1 MARKLTLGTRG
12 SPLAMAQA
20 RAVAAALE
28 AAHDWADGT
37 ITLKPITTTGDVI
50 KDRPLSEVGGKLLW
64 TKELDH
70 QLAAGET
77 DLSVHSMKDVESDRP
92 GAFVIAAM
100 LERADP
106 RDRLIGA
113 QSLAD
118 LPEGARVGTSSP
130 RRAAQLLSIRPD
142 AEIVTLRGNV
152 QTRLAKIESG
162 EADAT
167 FLAAAG
173 LERLGIATG
182 AAIPVETMLP
192 APGQAAIGIEC
203 RGDDDEL
210 VELLSAIDH
219 VATHRAVAMERAFT
233 RRLGGTCHSPVG
245 AHGVVEDKGVRLIVQ
260 LLSDDGSETISDDRL
275 IEDEAQAIALADAML
290 EKAPDS
296 IRRLFEGT

>member
-1 MARKLTLGTRG
+1 
-12 SPLAMAQA
+12 MAQA

-28 AAHDWADGT
+28 AAHGWDEGDVV
-37 ITLKPITTTGDVI
+37 IKPITTTGDVI
-50 KDRPLSEVGGKLLW
+50 KDRPLADLGGKLLW

-70 QLAAGET
+70 ALAAGET

-92 GAFVIAAM
+92 GAFVIAAT

-106 RDRLIGA
+106 RDRIIGA
-113 QSLAD
+113 PSLVD

-142 AEIVTLRGNV
+142 VEIVTLRGNV
-152 QTRLAKIESG
+152 QTRLAKIEAG

-173 LERLGIATG
+173 LDRLGIATG
-182 AAIPVETMLP
+182 NAIPVETMLP

-210 VELLSAIDH
+210 IELLSAIDH
-219 VATHRAVAMERAFT
+219 GDTHRAVAIERAFT

-245 AHGVVEDKGVRLIVQ
+245 AHGVVEDEGVRLIVQ

-275 IEDEAQAIALADAML
+275 IANEAQAIAMADAML

-296 IRRLFEGT
+296 IRNLFEGA